1 MATLKIDSSF
11 ALKNSKG
18 HCTNPR
24 EPRLLVKNKNK
35 NNTQR
40 YENNKYLLPPR
51 IIWTHYIAL
60 HYKNIISATY
70 TNNHLVHR
78 GNINLLWVQNAQ
90 KHKRIFVV
98 VVESAFA
105 GRHEWGWVRYGSFTN
120 ISKTNTFTRRN
131 HHFWDSVVRRQE
143 LSTVVRYNYTLW
155 VIQLGRWWLFF
166 MCLGETKSIHK

>member
-11 ALKNSKG
+11 ALRNSKG

-70 TNNHLVHR
+70 TNNHLAHR
-78 GNINLLWVQNAQ
+78 GNINQLWVQNEQ

-98 VVESAFA
+98 DVVVVVVVVVLVWVGLRRTA
-105 GRHEWGWVRYGSFTN
+105 WVRLSQ
-120 ISKTNTFTRRN
+120 
-131 HHFWDSVVRRQE
+131 VRILHKRLE
-143 LSTVVRYNYTLW
+143 NKHIYASESPLLRFCCEASR
-155 VIQLGRWWLFF
+155 I
-166 MCLGETKSIHK
+166 IHRCKI